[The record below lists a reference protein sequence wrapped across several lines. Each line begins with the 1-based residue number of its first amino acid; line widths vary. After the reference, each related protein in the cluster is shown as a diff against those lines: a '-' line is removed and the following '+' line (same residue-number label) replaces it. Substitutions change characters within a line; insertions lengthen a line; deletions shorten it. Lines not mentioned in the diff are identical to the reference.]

1 MKSHTLFFLLIPVV
15 ILWTVAAAQAQTT
28 PPTTPRP
35 AAADAIR
42 GRIVDAADA
51 PVAGAAVILFDR
63 DSVYLGAA
71 ASGTDGRF
79 ELRPAVRPYRLQV
92 QHLAY
97 ELRTVESDRTELGDI
112 RLTEAA
118 TAVDAVVVKG
128 ERPVVKVEQ
137 GRLNYDLG
145 RLTEGQAVNNAY
157 EALTRL
163 PGVSEQEGALTLAGA
178 SSVTVILNGR
188 PSTMTPEQIMHEGQR
203 CIECSCTDK
212 EDCKLRKFGD
222 EYGCKADS
230 IKGER
235 LPVSYDI
242 RHPSIIQDRG
252 KCIKCNVCVKICKE
266 VVNKTLLSPKKRG
279 FSTYIGTA
287 FDKGFPTSCAEC
299 GECINACPVGALD
312 WRIKK

>member
-1 MKSHTLFFLLIPVV
+1 MP
-15 ILWTVAAAQAQTT
+15 QATSQAT
-28 PPTTPRP
+28 PPP

-71 ASGTDGRF
+71 ASGADGRF
-79 ELRPAVRPYRLQV
+79 ELRSAVRPYRLQI

-97 ELRTVESDRTELGDI
+97 ELRTVESDLSDLGDI

-118 TAVDAVVVKG
+118 TAVDAVVVEG

-188 PSTMTPEQIMHEGQR
+188 PSTMTPEQLAAL
-203 CIECSCTDK
+203 
-212 EDCKLRKFGD
+212 LRSTPVD
-222 EYGCKADS
+222 RV
-230 IKGER
+230 ER
-235 LPVSYDI
+235 AP
-242 RHPSIIQDRG
+242 P
-252 KCIKCNVCVKICKE
+252 
-266 VVNKTLLSPKKRG
+266 
-279 FSTYIGTA
+279 F
-287 FDKGFPTSCAEC
+287 
-299 GECINACPVGALD
+299 
-312 WRIKK
+312 

>member
-1 MKSHTLFFLLIPVV
+1 MSRGKWQDLAKEDLVFLRDDVSEDPREKQQLIS
-15 ILWTVAAAQAQTT
+15 LELRKNSFKEVAA
-28 PPTTPRP
+28 
-35 AAADAIR
+35 
-42 GRIVDAADA
+42 
-51 PVAGAAVILFDR
+51 
-63 DSVYLGAA
+63 
-71 ASGTDGRF
+71 
-79 ELRPAVRPYRLQV
+79 
-92 QHLAY
+92 
-97 ELRTVESDRTELGDI
+97 
-112 RLTEAA
+112 
-118 TAVDAVVVKG
+118 
-128 ERPVVKVEQ
+128 
-137 GRLNYDLG
+137 
-145 RLTEGQAVNNAY
+145 
-157 EALTRL
+157 
-163 PGVSEQEGALTLAGA
+163 
-178 SSVTVILNGR
+178 
-188 PSTMTPEQIMHEGQR
+188 TMTPEQIMHEGQR

>member
-1 MKSHTLFFLLIPVV
+1 MP
-15 ILWTVAAAQAQTT
+15 QATSQAT
-28 PPTTPRP
+28 PPP

-51 PVAGAAVILFDR
+51 PVAGAAVILFDC

-79 ELRPAVRPYRLQV
+79 ELRPAVRPYRLQI

-118 TAVDAVVVKG
+118 TAVDAVVVEG

-137 GRLNYDLG
+137 GRLSYDLG

-188 PSTMTPEQIMHEGQR
+188 PSTMTPEQLAALLRSTPVDRVERAEVIFSAPPQYHVRGAAINVVLRRSHE
-203 CIECSCTDK
+203 
-212 EDCKLRKFGD
+212 
-222 EYGCKADS
+222 
-230 IKGER
+230 
-235 LPVSYDI
+235 
-242 RHPSIIQDRG
+242 
-252 KCIKCNVCVKICKE
+252 
-266 VVNKTLLSPKKRG
+266 
-279 FSTYIGTA
+279 TA
-287 FDKGFPTSCAEC
+287 FS
-299 GECINACPVGALD
+299 GEVHANYTN
-312 WRIKK
+312 R